1 MNLEDAEFWME
12 LVSRLTDKI
21 EEVRKEQAACC
32 LQMAEMQK
40 KLASLVHSASFSTR
54 RYGS

>member
-1 MNLEDAEFWME
+1 MSMEDAEFWTE
-12 LVSRLTDKI
+12 LVSRLTDKL

-40 KLASLVHSASFSTR
+40 KLASLVHSASPTSK